1 MNKGL
6 YKFLLMIVLNLL
18 KYIKKNV
25 WKLKKRRKLFI
36 VLLEGLVCIFVCF
49 MLVFMKYVIV
59 FGKKCFFSFFLFVK
73 VVWYGGLGMGFRG

>member
-36 VLLEGLVCIFVCF
+36 VLLEELVCIFVCF
-49 MLVFMKYVIV
+49 MSVFI
-59 FGKKCFFSFFLFVK
+59 
-73 VVWYGGLGMGFRG
+73 